1 MSGGAGESEPYA
13 DSGERGWDVQPAVPG
28 WSAGQD
34 WYTGPIYDDTGW
46 HIDLSDVD
54 WAGSPRRDKGDQ
66 PARGSA
72 TMRFERQDLES
83 GNGAA
88 PPGSYDRRAESPPGW
103 TDRPSGRHARHARQ
117 DESAPAPPG
126 SRPPGMRRRVAG
138 SAPRTQP
145 RRVAPPPYQ
154 PPADPDPYGPE
165 AYAGPTA
172 PTRGRPPADP
182 DPYGPEAYAGPTA
195 PTRAYPPPRGYEA
208 PPRRQPVYE
217 EPGYTE
223 PAYPPRGPRGPG
235 TAEPPGSGQQDRR
248 PGAPGGPGG
257 PAEPGRPRGGADGG
271 QASIVRSSGVM
282 AAGTLGSRMTGFLRT
297 MVQNAALGAAG
308 IASAYNLSNTLPNVV
323 YNLALGGILTSV
335 IVPADR
341 DRGQT

>member
-54 WAGSPRRDKGDQ
+54 WAGSPRRDKGADQ
-66 PARGSA
+66 PAGGSA
-72 TMRFERQDLES
+72 TTRFERQDLES

-126 SRPPGMRRRVAG
+126 SRPPGTRRRVGG

-145 RRVAPPPYQ
+145 RRVGPPPYQ
-154 PPADPDPYGPE
+154 PPADPDPYGP
-165 AYAGPTA
+165 
-172 PTRGRPPADP
+172 D
-182 DPYGPEAYAGPTA
+182 AYAGPTA
-195 PTRAYPPPRGYEA
+195 PTRAYPPPRAYEA
-208 PPRRQPVYE
+208 PARSQPVYE
-217 EPGYTE
+217 EPGYAE
-223 PAYPPRGPRGPG
+223 PAYPPRGPR
-235 TAEPPGSGQQDRR
+235 
-248 PGAPGGPGG
+248 
-257 PAEPGRPRGGADGG
+257 
-271 QASIVRSSGVM
+271 
-282 AAGTLGSRMTGFLRT
+282 
-297 MVQNAALGAAG
+297 
-308 IASAYNLSNTLPNVV
+308 
-323 YNLALGGILTSV
+323 
-335 IVPADR
+335 
-341 DRGQT
+341 